1 MIDIIKEE
9 VKNHIINIANILN
22 NLGERVEGNL
32 ICDISSDNFT
42 DETNRSK
49 IQNLLKLS
57 EGKSKICEIG
67 VNAGHSLLLMVSS
80 NPSAEYVLF
89 DLGNHTYTRPCVEYI
104 KKAYP
109 STKITE
115 VYGDSNITLR
125 DYVTYNQLN
134 TFDMIHID
142 GGHET
147 HTVVNDFIYT
157 QFLLKKDGIVIF
169 DDYNFGNIKQ
179 VVDYY
184 LNKKII
190 LKYNEDGLI
199 ETNLHYIYKINDRE

>member
-9 VKNHIINIANILN
+9 VKNHILNIADILDEA
-22 NLGERVEGNL
+22 GETVEGNL
-32 ICDISSDNFT
+32 ICDVSSDNFI
-42 DETNRSK
+42 DERNESK
-49 IQNLLKLS
+49 IHNLLKLV

-80 NPSAEYVLF
+80 NPNAEYLLF
-89 DLGNHTYTRPCVEYI
+89 DLGGHSYTRPCIQYI
-104 KKAYP
+104 RNAYP

-115 VYGDSNITLR
+115 VYGDTNLTLR
-125 DYVTYNQLN
+125 EYVKINELHN
-134 TFDMIHID
+134 FDMIHID

-157 QFLLKKDGIVIF
+157 QDLLKPDGIVIF
-169 DDYNFGNIKQ
+169 DDYNFGSIKD

-184 LNKKII
+184 VDRKII
-190 LKYNEDGLI
+190 NQYTEGLV
-199 ETNLHYIYKINDRE
+199 ETDLHYVYKFDKL

>member
-1 MIDIIKEE
+1 MIDIIKQE
-9 VKNHIINIANILN
+9 VVDHMFNIADILN
-22 NLGERVEGNL
+22 KVGERIEGNL
-32 ICDISSDNFT
+32 ICDISSDNLT
-42 DETNRSK
+42 DEVNRSK
-49 IQNLLKLS
+49 IHNLLKLS

-80 NPSAEYVLF
+80 NPAAEYVLF
-89 DLGNHTYTRPCVEYI
+89 DLGGHRYTRPCVEYI
-104 KKAYP
+104 KNAYP

-115 VYGDSNITLR
+115 VYGDSNLTLR
-125 DYVTYNQLN
+125 EYVSSNEPN

-157 QFLLKKDGIVIF
+157 QFLLKKDGVVIF

-184 LNKKII
+184 VSRNII
-190 LKYNEDGLI
+190 VKYNEDGLM
-199 ETNLHYIYKINDRE
+199 ETNLHYIYKMNDRE